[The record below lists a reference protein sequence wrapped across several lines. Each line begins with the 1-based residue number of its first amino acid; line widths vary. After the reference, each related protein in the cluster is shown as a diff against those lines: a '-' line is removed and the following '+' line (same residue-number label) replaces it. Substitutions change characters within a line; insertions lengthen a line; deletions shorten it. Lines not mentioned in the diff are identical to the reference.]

1 MTKREGGGGTQT
13 DRQTDAQTVTY
24 CTYNKRHGQ
33 TTVESHSGVGSYVST
48 SSRTPRVTF
57 GGLWQ
62 RERDAWKQAD
72 RRGIETGRQKMH
84 GDRDTEEQTY
94 TEIYAGWRRSLP
106 MRNETERP
114 RYRAMAPRVVAVAR
128 SPSGNQ
134 EADNLGAPEL
144 ETGPPSPF
152 RK

>member
-1 MTKREGGGGTQT
+1 
-13 DRQTDAQTVTY
+13 
-24 CTYNKRHGQ
+24 
-33 TTVESHSGVGSYVST
+33 
-48 SSRTPRVTF
+48 
-57 GGLWQ
+57 
-62 RERDAWKQAD
+62 
-72 RRGIETGRQKMH
+72 MH